1 MSNSLIKEVQSNKE
15 GERSEFESPD
25 GNVFSE
31 GLEEE
36 ESKMS
41 SMIPVIKTNI
51 KEGRMNLLGDAN
63 KWN

>member
-1 MSNSLIKEVQSNKE
+1 VQSNKE

-51 KEGRMNLLGDAN
+51 KEGRTNILG
-63 KWN
+63 